1 MPFYVRQ
8 LLDGRR
14 EPITITADQ
23 STKQAWDLMNQHG
36 FSQLPVVGPDS
47 KPIGIVTRD
56 SILRALNN
64 FDVKLSALQVRD
76 AMEDAPKHGMD
87 DDLFDLLDHLRD
99 DYAVL
104 IVDNAGNLHN
114 IVTSYD
120 AMEDFRCRNEARM
133 HVQDIETTIRDNIR
147 AAFTVEDGSVGEEQL
162 EAAVSG
168 IMPSNRDLQ
177 AKFIAALKEYLTKPE
192 GPVCSVDAERA
203 KAMFQKHLYRQ
214 EASKGFDQLSMRQ
227 YIDLFLHDNHWA
239 YFEPYFTLE
248 KPAIRK
254 LLEAVRGT
262 RNDLSHLRDNITPQQ
277 EDQLR
282 FCKDWLA
289 RHAERI
295 PVRDTHTSAALNDVV
310 GTGTHVVVSG
320 EVQPV
325 PEPPEEIAHPEDSKY
340 LLLGTELVRLGG
352 TRAQISFSE
361 IERIVGGELPT
372 AAKQHRAWWSND
384 PQRSW
389 ARSWLDA
396 GWRVARVNMSEQVV
410 SFAKTAE
417 LEQMYIR
424 FYSELLNELEHG
436 DVALQS
442 WSPDGSSWIQLAKV
456 PADGTRV
463 AFVVV
468 SFARGQRFRLELYI
482 DTGEADRNEHI
493 FDAMLGRRED
503 IERRIGSSL
512 SWESLPKKRAARI
525 ALYREGSIHDGGE
538 QLTAL
543 RRWIADTLPTFHA
556 TLASCV
562 RELLDSNYQA
572 LILDAQ

>member
-23 STKQAWDLMNQHG
+23 SAKQAWDLMNQHG

-47 KPIGIVTRD
+47 KPIGIVTSD
-56 SILRALNN
+56 SILRALNH

-76 AMEDAPKHGMD
+76 AMEDARKHGMD

-104 IVDNAGNLHN
+104 IVDNAGKLHN

-120 AMEDFRCRNEARM
+120 AMEDFRRRNEARM

-147 AAFTVEDGSVGEEQL
+147 AAFTAEDGIVDEQRL
-162 EAAVSG
+162 EAAVLA
-168 IMPSNRDLQ
+168 IMPSNRDLE
-177 AKFIAALKEYLTKPE
+177 KRFIPALKEYLTTSESPN
-192 GPVCSVDAERA
+192 CSVDAERA
-203 KAMFQKHLYRQ
+203 KSMFQKYLPKQ
-214 EASKGFDQLSMRQ
+214 ERSKGFDQLTMKQ
-227 YIDLFLHDNHWA
+227 YIDLFLREEHWA
-239 YFEPYFTLE
+239 SFEPYFTIE
-248 KPAIRK
+248 KSAIRK
-254 LLEAVRGT
+254 LLEAACDT

-289 RHAERI
+289 RHTERI
-295 PVRDTHTSAALNDVV
+295 PARDAQSSVALSAGA
-310 GTGTHVVVSG
+310 HVVISG
-320 EVQPV
+320 EVQLA
-325 PEPPEEIAHPEDSKY
+325 PEPPEELVRPEDSKY
-340 LLLGTELVRLGG
+340 LLLGSELTRLG
-352 TRAQISFSE
+352 TARAQFSFSD
-361 IERIVGGELPT
+361 IEQIIGGGLPAS
-372 AAKQHRAWWSND
+372 AAKHRAWWSND

-417 LEQMYIR
+417 LEQLYIR
-424 FYSELLNELEHG
+424 FFSELLNELEHG

-442 WSPDGSSWIQLAKV
+442 WSPDGSGWIQLAKV

-468 SFARGQRFRLELYI
+468 AFARGQRCRLELYI
-482 DTGEADRNEHI
+482 DTGDADRNERI
-493 FDAMLGRRED
+493 FNAMLSRRED

-512 SWESLPKKRAARI
+512 SWESLPEKRAARI

-538 QLTAL
+538 QLAAL
-543 RRWIADTLPTFHA
+543 RRWIVGDIANVPRDV
-556 TLASCV
+556 S
-562 RELLDSNYQA
+562 
-572 LILDAQ
+572 